1 MSWTTPRTWVT
12 GELVT
17 AAIMNTHVRDNLAEL
32 GKILE
37 HDSAFV
43 AGVNTASS
51 SSFDEIT
58 GGPEVT
64 VEVSTAALVLWGC
77 GMAFGASGT
86 DADALGR
93 MRIVMSGANSGTVGH
108 ENMVR
113 ARNNPTGT
121 EQLRYASTVQSGL
134 TPGSTT
140 FTAEYAI
147 SSSTLQFNLRSLVV
161 VPLGT
166 SS

>member
-17 AAIMNTHVRDNLAEL
+17 AALMNTHVRDNLIEL

-37 HDSAFV
+37 HGEDFV
-43 AGVNTASS
+43 EGTAVGSS
-51 SSFDEIT
+51 STFGELS

-77 GMAFGASGT
+77 GMTT
-86 DADALGR
+86 DAGAAATTIAR

-113 ARNNPTGT
+113 ARNNPQGV
-121 EQLRYASTVQSGL
+121 EQLRYASIVVSGL

-140 FTAEYAI
+140 FTSEYAV
-147 SSSTLQFNLRSLVV
+147 STSTCTFNLRSLVV

-166 SS
+166 AS